1 MCEYEFND
9 GDVVKVARK
18 VESRH
23 PHGMG
28 IGKEWMDTWANPMDK
43 FVGKVFTIQKFNSY
57 YGVLLYC
64 AISDH
69 SFWFPL
75 LALEKVESASKNKIA
90 EIEKKLKE
98 IEGILK
104 TL

>member
-28 IGKEWMDTWANPMDK
+28 IGKEWMDT
-43 FVGKVFTIQKFNSY
+43 
-57 YGVLLYC
+57 
-64 AISDH
+64 
-69 SFWFPL
+69 
-75 LALEKVESASKNKIA
+75 
-90 EIEKKLKE
+90 
-98 IEGILK
+98 
-104 TL
+104 